1 MNTETRH
8 KKSKNRCVCA
18 RTSLKIME
26 TSWKIFIIYP
36 YNTVTPEIVYRL
48 RLFRPYLD
56 LFVLIVNYA
65 VHKIG
70 KYLVHFQRQKHNMR
84 CPFISRKFYLKQDH
98 IIPLLK

>member
-1 MNTETRH
+1 MNIRH

-18 RTSLKIME
+18 RTSLKFME
-26 TSWKIFIIYP
+26 PETKKNFIIYA
-36 YNTVTPEIVYRL
+36 YNTVAPEIVYRL

-56 LFVLIVNYA
+56 LFVLLVNYA
-65 VHKIG
+65 VHKIS

-84 CPFISRKFYLKQDH
+84 CPFISRKFYLKHDH